1 MGILIL
7 KKACYGAIVKVF
19 VLITVIKTIIM
30 TLVNSDNNNS
40 INNNNNNNN
49 NNDHVQKLVAF
60 WESRKNVSS
69 TNDVSRSKFQHVV
82 HLCKSTEYGTLIFK
96 NCAVSEVSIE
106 KYVGSV

>member
-30 TLVNSDNNNS
+30 RLVNSDNNNS
-40 INNNNNNNN
+40 INNNNN

-69 TNDVSRSKFQHVV
+69 ANDVSRSKFQHVV

>member
-40 INNNNNNNN
+40 INNNNN
-49 NNDHVQKLVAF
+49 DHVQKFVAF

-69 TNDVSRSKFQHVV
+69 INDVSRSKFQHVV
-82 HLCKSTEYGTLIFK
+82 HLCKSTEYGTLISK

-106 KYVGSV
+106 KYV

>member
-30 TLVNSDNNNS
+30 RLVNSDNNNS
-40 INNNNNNNN
+40 INNNNNNN
-49 NNDHVQKLVAF
+49 DHVQKFVAF